1 MRAESVLLTKGNYF
15 FLLDYG
21 PKEPRICTIQES
33 TICMPLFLS
42 AFFFF
47 FSNPIKKEGRR
58 AKHSGIL
65 WQNMSHRLLTQLGLE
80 KQPWDVLIPGLCSR
94 GHMLQAEIMKWQG
107 VTPCNISLCCAMT
120 AEGSMPV
127 CDDSKGW
134 NRSPREALEFPAQ
147 GWGRDKRVRV
157 SLACWSRLWFG
168 EDATSF
174 LEVPSRPHFLK
185 LNLKPCNMTLWE
197 QMRSSPQC
205 QHVLNCSFKAAPISQ
220 LPSTAASSQCASSHN
235 PDLGPVPLWCIPCC
249 IFLPEICPII
259 WYLHFYLGNFSEAG
273 IFVILKF
280 LRNEINKEI
289 LKTLYFQGSGDK
301 LPYTKGLP
309 SPASLLIPKPKHGG
323 SRDPWSTSDCLIAS
337 L

>member
-1 MRAESVLLTKGNYF
+1 MGQKS
-15 FLLDYG
+15 
-21 PKEPRICTIQES
+21 PKYVMHIPAIQES
-33 TICMPLFLS
+33 TICMSLFLS

-65 WQNMSHRLLTQLGLE
+65 WQNTSHRLLTQLGLE

-94 GHMLQAEIMKWQG
+94 GHMLQAEIMEWQG
-107 VTPCNISLCCAMT
+107 VTPCNVSLCCAMT

-157 SLACWSRLWFG
+157 ALACWSRLWFG
-168 EDATSF
+168 EDATSS

-205 QHVLNCSFKAAPISQ
+205 QCVLNRSFKSAPISQ
-220 LPSTAASSQCASSHN
+220 LPGTAASSQCASSHN
-235 PDLGPVPLWCIPCC
+235 PDLGLSPVMHSLLYFPSRNLPYYLLFAFLSGKLQFLWC
-249 IFLPEICPII
+249 
-259 WYLHFYLGNFSEAG
+259 WNFSEMESIQRFLKYLTSKAVG
-273 IFVILKF
+273 INCLTQKVYLVQHLCWYQNQYMGEVGSMKHLWLFNCFFVSQSHSKS
-280 LRNEINKEI
+280 EHQ
-289 LKTLYFQGSGDK
+289 T
-301 LPYTKGLP
+301 
-309 SPASLLIPKPKHGG
+309 
-323 SRDPWSTSDCLIAS
+323 
-337 L
+337 